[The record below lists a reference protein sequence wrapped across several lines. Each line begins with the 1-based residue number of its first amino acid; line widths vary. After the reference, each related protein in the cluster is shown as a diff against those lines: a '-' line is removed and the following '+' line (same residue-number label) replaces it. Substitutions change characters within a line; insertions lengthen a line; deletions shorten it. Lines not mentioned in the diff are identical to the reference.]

1 MSGHCKGC
9 GVFHEEDDSRL
20 CTACESEKKVR
31 LCKHDLEVSPSGK
44 LALCRKCPF
53 VGVWR
58 DGMWERAGDG
68 AARVQVT
75 QWLRDN
81 ERQSKSL
88 GLLDQAALFEQ
99 AADVIEGF
107 LKYAQMW
114 DVCLRARGRKEMRA
128 ACAAL
133 GIDCPEDGQ
142 AIGPHADIERARVVR
157 MAQRIAGA
165 HNP

>member
-1 MSGHCKGC
+1 MNQRNFEGP
-9 GVFHEEDDSRL
+9 
-20 CTACESEKKVR
+20 KKVIPF
-31 LCKHDLEVSPSGK
+31 SPNDKDWPRGDDQIDRSGQ
-44 LALCRKCPF
+44 AI
-53 VGVWR
+53 V
-58 DGMWERAGDG
+58 
-68 AARVQVT
+68 
-75 QWLRDN
+75 
-81 ERQSKSL
+81 

>member
-1 MSGHCKGC
+1 MSGTCKGC
-9 GVFHEEDDSRL
+9 GAIHEEDDSRF
-20 CTACESEKKVR
+20 CAACESEKRVR

-44 LALCRKCPF
+44 LALCRKCSF

-68 AARVQVT
+68 DARVQVT
-75 QWLRDN
+75 HWLRDN

-88 GLLDQAALFEQ
+88 GLLDQAALFAQ

-107 LKYAQMW
+107 LRYAKMW
-114 DVCLRARGRKEMRA
+114 EVCLGARGPKEMRA
-128 ACAAL
+128 ACDAL

-142 AIGPHADIERARVVR
+142 RIGPHADLERDKLVR
-157 MAQRIAGA
+157 IAQRMFRST
-165 HNP
+165 